1 MTHTV
6 TLLSDHK
13 GHDGPKVLGDEYLIR
28 AKVNI
33 TAYRDAA
40 VTSTV
45 NLSNSAETITFA
57 SGTALTQPVVG
68 RHITIGSAAT
78 GGNDGVK
85 LVTASTAT
93 VITVETNGITAD
105 ATNDEITITPTYE
118 LLSASSFGLS
128 TVSSFKVV
136 GQESTIHSFNR
147 IVGTDGETTLG
158 LSSSTLELGAT
169 VMSTGA
175 NAAVSDLGFIV
186 VEVLG
191 NL

>member
-1 MTHTV
+1 VTHTV
-6 TLLSDHK
+6 TLLADHK
-13 GHDGPKVLGDEYLIR
+13 GYTKPKVVGDEYLVR
-28 AKVNI
+28 AKINL

-45 NLSNSAETITFA
+45 NLVDSAETITFA

-93 VITVETNGITAD
+93 VITVATNGITAD

-118 LLSASSFGLS
+118 LLTAAELGLS
-128 TVSSFKVV
+128 TITSIRVV
-136 GQESTIHSFNR
+136 GQESLIHLFTEV
-147 IVGTDGETTLG
+147 VGTSGDTTLAD
-158 LSSSTLELGAT
+158 TTTRELGAT

-175 NAAVSDLGFIV
+175 NAAVSDLGFVV
-186 VEVLG
+186 VEVTG

>member
-1 MTHTV
+1 VTHTV
-6 TLLSDHK
+6 TLLADHK
-13 GHDGPKVLGDEYLIR
+13 GYTKPKVVGDEYLVR
-28 AKVNI
+28 AKINL

-45 NLSNSAETITFA
+45 NLVNSAETITFA

-93 VITVETNGITAD
+93 VITVATNGITAD

-118 LLSASSFGLS
+118 LLTAAELGLS
-128 TVSSFKVV
+128 TITSIRVV
-136 GQESTIHSFNR
+136 GQESLIHLFTEV
-147 IVGTDGETTLG
+147 VGTSGDTTLAD
-158 LSSSTLELGAT
+158 TTTRELGAT

-175 NAAVSDLGFIV
+175 NAAVSDLGFVV
-186 VEVLG
+186 VEVTG

>member
-6 TLLSDHK
+6 TLLADHK
-13 GHDGPKVLGDEYLIR
+13 GYTKPKVVGDEYLVR
-28 AKVNI
+28 AKINL

-45 NLSNSAETITFA
+45 NLVDSAETITFA

-93 VITVETNGITAD
+93 VITVATNGITAD

-118 LLSASSFGLS
+118 LLTAAELGLS
-128 TVSSFKVV
+128 TITSIRVV
-136 GQESTIHSFNR
+136 GQQSLIHLFTEV
-147 IVGTDGETTLG
+147 VGGSGDTTLAD
-158 LSSSTLELGAT
+158 TTTRELGAT

-175 NAAVSDLGFIV
+175 NAAVSNLGFVV
-186 VEVLG
+186 VEVTG

>member
-6 TLLSDHK
+6 TLLADHK
-13 GHDGPKVLGDEYLIR
+13 GYTKPKVVGDEYLVR
-28 AKVNI
+28 AKINL

-45 NLSNSAETITFA
+45 NLVNSAETITFA

-68 RHITIGSAAT
+68 RHITIVSAAT

-93 VITVETNGITAD
+93 VITVATNGITAD

-118 LLSASSFGLS
+118 LLTAAELGLS
-128 TVSSFKVV
+128 TITSIRVV
-136 GQESTIHSFNR
+136 GQESLIHLFTEV
-147 IVGTDGETTLG
+147 VGTSGDTTLAD
-158 LSSSTLELGAT
+158 TTTRELGAT

-175 NAAVSDLGFIV
+175 NAAVSDLGFVV
-186 VEVLG
+186 VEVTG

>member
-1 MTHTV
+1 VTHTV
-6 TLLSDHK
+6 TLLADHK
-13 GHDGPKVLGDEYLIR
+13 GYTKPKVVGDEYLVR
-28 AKVNI
+28 AKINL

-45 NLSNSAETITFA
+45 NLVDSAETITFA

-93 VITVETNGITAD
+93 VITVATNGITAD

-118 LLSASSFGLS
+118 LLTAAELGLS
-128 TVSSFKVV
+128 TITSIRVV
-136 GQESTIHSFNR
+136 GQQSLIHLFTEV
-147 IVGTDGETTLG
+147 VGGSGDTTLAD
-158 LSSSTLELGAT
+158 TTTRELGAT

-175 NAAVSDLGFIV
+175 NAAVSNLGFVV
-186 VEVLG
+186 VEVTG

>member
-6 TLLSDHK
+6 TLLADHK
-13 GHDGPKVLGDEYLIR
+13 GFTKPKVIGDEYLVR
-28 AKVNI
+28 AKINI
-33 TAYRDAA
+33 SAYRDAA

-45 NLSNSAETITFA
+45 NLVNSAETITFA

-93 VITVETNGITAD
+93 VITVATNGITAD

-118 LLSASSFGLS
+118 LLTAAELGLS
-128 TVSSFKVV
+128 TITSIRVV
-136 GQESTIHSFNR
+136 GQESLIHLFTEV
-147 IVGTDGETTLG
+147 VGTSGDTTLAD
-158 LSSSTLELGAT
+158 TTTRELGAT

-175 NAAVSDLGFIV
+175 NAAVSDLGFVV
-186 VEVLG
+186 VEVTG

>member
-6 TLLSDHK
+6 TLLADHK
-13 GHDGPKVLGDEYLIR
+13 GYTKPKVVGDEYLVR
-28 AKVNI
+28 AKINL

-45 NLSNSAETITFA
+45 NLVNSAETITFA

-93 VITVETNGITAD
+93 VITVATNGITAD

-118 LLSASSFGLS
+118 LLTAAELGLS
-128 TVSSFKVV
+128 TITSIRVV
-136 GQESTIHSFNR
+136 GQESLIHLFTEV
-147 IVGTDGETTLG
+147 VGTSGDTTLAD
-158 LSSSTLELGAT
+158 TTTRELGAT

-175 NAAVSDLGFIV
+175 NAAVSDLGFVV
-186 VEVLG
+186 VEVTG

>member
-6 TLLSDHK
+6 TLLADHK
-13 GHDGPKVLGDEYLIR
+13 GYTKPKVVGDEYLVR
-28 AKVNI
+28 AKINL

-45 NLSNSAETITFA
+45 NLVDSAETITFA

-93 VITVETNGITAD
+93 VITVATNGITAD

-118 LLSASSFGLS
+118 LLTAAELGLS
-128 TVSSFKVV
+128 TITSIRVV
-136 GQESTIHSFNR
+136 GQQSLIHLFTEV
-147 IVGTDGETTLG
+147 VGGSGDTTLAD
-158 LSSSTLELGAT
+158 TTTRELGAT

-175 NAAVSDLGFIV
+175 NAVVSNLGFVV
-186 VEVLG
+186 VEVTG

>member
-1 MTHTV
+1 VTHTV
-6 TLLSDHK
+6 TLLADHK
-13 GHDGPKVLGDEYLIR
+13 GYTKPKVVGDEYLVR
-28 AKVNI
+28 AKINL

-45 NLSNSAETITFA
+45 NLVNSAETITFA

-93 VITVETNGITAD
+93 VITVATNGITAN

-118 LLSASSFGLS
+118 LLTAAELGLS
-128 TVSSFKVV
+128 TITSIRVV
-136 GQESTIHSFNR
+136 GQQSLIHLFTEV
-147 IVGTDGETTLG
+147 VGGSGDTTLAD
-158 LSSSTLELGAT
+158 TTTRELGAT

-175 NAAVSDLGFIV
+175 NAVVSNLGFVV
-186 VEVLG
+186 VEVTG

>member
-6 TLLSDHK
+6 TLLADHK
-13 GHDGPKVLGDEYLIR
+13 GYTKPKVVGDEYLVR
-28 AKVNI
+28 AKINL

-45 NLSNSAETITFA
+45 NLVDSAETITFA

-93 VITVETNGITAD
+93 VITVATNGITAD

-118 LLSASSFGLS
+118 LLTAAELGLS
-128 TVSSFKVV
+128 TITSIRVV
-136 GQESTIHSFNR
+136 GQESLIHLFTEV
-147 IVGTDGETTLG
+147 VGTSGDTTLAD
-158 LSSSTLELGAT
+158 TTTRELGAT

-175 NAAVSDLGFIV
+175 NAAVSNLGFVV
-186 VEVLG
+186 VEVTG

>member
-6 TLLSDHK
+6 TLLADHK
-13 GHDGPKVLGDEYLIR
+13 GYTKPKVVGDEYLVR
-28 AKVNI
+28 AKINL

-45 NLSNSAETITFA
+45 NLVDSAETITFA

-93 VITVETNGITAD
+93 VITVATNGITAN

-118 LLSASSFGLS
+118 LLTAAELGLS
-128 TVSSFKVV
+128 TITSIRVV
-136 GQESTIHSFNR
+136 GQQSLIHLFTEV
-147 IVGTDGETTLG
+147 VGGSGDTTLAD
-158 LSSSTLELGAT
+158 TTTRELGAT

-175 NAAVSDLGFIV
+175 NAVVSNLGFVV
-186 VEVLG
+186 VEVTG

>member
-6 TLLSDHK
+6 TLLADHK
-13 GHDGPKVLGDEYLIR
+13 GYTKPKVVGDEYLVR
-28 AKVNI
+28 AKINL

-45 NLSNSAETITFA
+45 NLVDSAETITFA

-93 VITVETNGITAD
+93 VITVATNGITAD

-118 LLSASSFGLS
+118 LLTAAELGLS
-128 TVSSFKVV
+128 TITSIRVV
-136 GQESTIHSFNR
+136 GQESLIHLFTEV
-147 IVGTDGETTLG
+147 VGTSGDTTLAD
-158 LSSSTLELGAT
+158 TTTRELGAT

-175 NAAVSDLGFIV
+175 NAAVSDLGFVV
-186 VEVLG
+186 VEVTG

>member
-6 TLLSDHK
+6 TFIEDHK
-13 GHDGPKVLGDEYLIR
+13 GLSRAKVVGDEYLVR
-28 AKVNI
+28 AKVNV
-33 TAYRDAA
+33 TAYRDAE

-45 NLSNSAETITFA
+45 NLANSGETITYA
-57 SGTALTQPVVG
+57 SGTALTQPAVG

-93 VITVETNGITAD
+93 VITVESNGITAD

-118 LLSASSFGLS
+118 LLTASEFGLS
-128 TVSSFKVV
+128 TISSIRVV
-136 GQESTIHSFNR
+136 GQETQTLHWTEVVGADGDTTMEDTSTR
-147 IVGTDGETTLG
+147 E
-158 LSSSTLELGAT
+158 LSAT
-169 VMSTGA
+169 VMSTVA
-175 NAAVSDLGFIV
+175 NAAVGDLGYIV
-186 VEVLG
+186 VEVTG

>member
-1 MTHTV
+1 VTHTV
-6 TLLSDHK
+6 TLLADHK
-13 GHDGPKVLGDEYLIR
+13 GYTKPKVVGDEYLVR
-28 AKVNI
+28 AKINL

-45 NLSNSAETITFA
+45 NLVDSAETITFA

-93 VITVETNGITAD
+93 VITVATNGITAN

-118 LLSASSFGLS
+118 LLTAAELGLS
-128 TVSSFKVV
+128 TITSIRVV
-136 GQESTIHSFNR
+136 GQQSLIHLFTEV
-147 IVGTDGETTLG
+147 VGGSGDTTLAD
-158 LSSSTLELGAT
+158 TTTRELGAT

-175 NAAVSDLGFIV
+175 NAVVSNLGFVV
-186 VEVLG
+186 VEVTG

>member
-6 TLLSDHK
+6 TLLADHK
-13 GHDGPKVLGDEYLIR
+13 GHDGPKVLGDEYIIR

-45 NLSNSAETITFA
+45 NLLNSAETITHA

-93 VITVETNGITAD
+93 VITVEANGITAD

-128 TVSSFKVV
+128 TVSSFRVV
-136 GQESTIHSFNR
+136 GQESTLHSFNK
-147 IVGTDGETTLG
+147 IVGTSGETTLG

-175 NAAVSDLGFIV
+175 NAAVSDLGYIV
-186 VEVLG
+186 VEVIGSL
-191 NL
+191 